1 MFDEA
6 VLDALHSA
14 QEVRIRTSKRPDRGV
29 AIWMVVAGETVFV
42 RSSRGPKAI
51 WYGAATADGQASLEI
66 GGRLVA
72 VRVTP
77 VADRATIVDVSQ
89 AFLSKYADSPY
100 AQAMVAP
107 EILSTTL
114 RLSPI

>member
-1 MFDEA
+1 
-6 VLDALHSA
+6 
-14 QEVRIRTSKRPDRGV
+14 
-29 AIWMVVAGETVFV
+29 V
-42 RSSRGPKAI
+42 RSFRGPKAI
-51 WYGAATADGQASLEI
+51 WYGAALADGQASLEI

-77 VADRATIVDVSQ
+77 VTDPATLAAVSQ
-89 AFLSKYADSPY
+89 GFLGKYAESPY

-107 EILSTTL
+107 EISGTTL

>member
-1 MFDEA
+1 MDGRGGRNG
-6 VLDALHSA
+6 
-14 QEVRIRTSKRPDRGV
+14 VRAFVSWPKGNLVWRVHGGRPGL
-29 AIWMVVAGETVFV
+29 AGD
-42 RSSRGPKAI
+42 
-51 WYGAATADGQASLEI
+51 W
-66 GGRLVA
+66 GRLVA

-77 VADRATIVDVSQ
+77 VADPATIVDVSQ